1 MNRSAGIF
9 ALGSTAPGCGG
20 RRPRPP
26 EPRRDAPILVVLELS
41 GGNDGLNTVIPH
53 ADDVYHKSRPT
64 LRVEPGKVLELD
76 DRVGLHPSLK
86 DLHRLGGRRA
96 RGRAGCWLSGPESLA
111 FSVDGDLA
119 DRNRRPCTAGRLA
132 GAAWRC
138 TPPAGAL
145 PCRAGVDA
153 AGRAGAE
160 GGGPVAGQRRRVLP
174 RQEGSSQTGNHG
186 TTPPYGRGSPPCGR
200 GPAPGKVTERGS

>member
-1 MNRSAGIF
+1 MQK
-9 ALGSTAPGCGG
+9 
-20 RRPRPP
+20 
-26 EPRRDAPILVVLELS
+26 LE
-41 GGNDGLNTVIPH
+41 
-53 ADDVYHKSRPT
+53 DVYHKSRPT

-76 DRVGLHPSLK
+76 DHVGLHPSLK
-86 DLHRLGGRRA
+86 DLHRLGRPVSSRSCRVLSIRTRIARIFGRWRS
-96 RGRAGCWLSGPESLA
+96 GRPEPSAL
-111 FSVDGDLA
+111 
-119 DRNRRPCTAGRLA
+119 RRRPAGGWLA

-186 TTPPYGRGSPPCGR
+186 TTPPYGRELPPGR
-200 GPAPGKVTERGS
+200 TWKGEVDSDSLFRVFRWIPWLISDFRDLYASLIRGRTITTTRGARRESRSAQFSRRV

>member
-1 MNRSAGIF
+1 MTID
-9 ALGSTAPGCGG
+9 ALGALQKCVMETIWELGEATVGQVRD
-20 RRPRPP
+20 RRQR
-26 EPRRDAPILVVLELS
+26 EPQPAYTTILSVMQKLE
-41 GGNDGLNTVIPH
+41 
-53 ADDVYHKSRPT
+53 DVYHKSRST

-76 DRVGLHPSLK
+76 DHVGLHPSLK
-86 DLHRLGGRRA
+86 DLHRLWETGELAVVQGVGYPDPNRSHFRSMEIWQTGTVGPA
-96 RGRAGCWLSGPESLA
+96 PPAGW
-111 FSVDGDLA
+111 
-119 DRNRRPCTAGRLA
+119 LA

-160 GGGPVAGQRRRVLP
+160 GGGPVTGQRRRVLP

-200 GPAPGKVTERGS
+200 GPAPGKDTETGS